1 MALTAKQ
8 KGVLRGIL
16 LGATITVLVLV
27 AAIATS
33 PISFSPEVSFGQ
45 RITFALKADLLLALW
60 LALSIGRLARHRF
73 FTPED
78 IDGGGL
84 TQTTKQ
90 ASVLQSSLQNTLE
103 QTVFAVLVHTIW
115 AVTMPLSWMA
125 AIPAAAILFLSGRI
139 LFTRG
144 YSEGAPSRALG
155 FALTF
160 YPSVLML
167 VIATIAV
174 VSELVV

>member
-1 MALTAKQ
+1 MSAIGRKRTFTENANMALTAKQ

-45 RITFALKADLLLALW
+45 RISFALKVDLLLALW

-78 IDGGGL
+78 INGGGL
-84 TQTTKQ
+84 T
-90 ASVLQSSLQNTLE
+90 
-103 QTVFAVLVHTIW
+103 
-115 AVTMPLSWMA
+115 
-125 AIPAAAILFLSGRI
+125 
-139 LFTRG
+139 
-144 YSEGAPSRALG
+144 
-155 FALTF
+155 
-160 YPSVLML
+160 
-167 VIATIAV
+167 
-174 VSELVV
+174 